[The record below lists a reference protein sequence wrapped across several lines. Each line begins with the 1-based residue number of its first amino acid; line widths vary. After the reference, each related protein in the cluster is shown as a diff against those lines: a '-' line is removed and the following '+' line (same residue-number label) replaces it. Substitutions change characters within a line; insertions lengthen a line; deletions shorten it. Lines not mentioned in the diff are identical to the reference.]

1 MNLWLVL
8 IAIALIIVSGL
19 LIAAETA
26 MTRVSKTRIDELR
39 KEGNGNEKRA
49 ELLLGVLQDRARYV
63 NVLFLLS
70 TIATITS
77 ITLISYVAVR
87 ALTSGDGWST
97 WIALVVVIAALV
109 VVADIGLGVAPR
121 TLGRQHA
128 ERIALIAARPTRFL
142 ATILGPITT
151 LLIVIGNALTPGK
164 GFREGPFD
172 TAAELREMV
181 DLAGADDLIEDAERK
196 MIHSVFDLGD
206 TFAREVMV
214 PRTEM
219 VFIERNK
226 SLRQAISLSLR
237 SGFSRI
243 PVIGENA
250 DDIVGV
256 IYLKDMV
263 RRTFEHHDAERE
275 DTVDSLMRATSFVP
289 DSKPADELLKDMQAA
304 RVHVAIVVDEYG
316 GTAGLV
322 TIEDILEEIVGEIA
336 DEYDTA
342 APEVTQLDDD
352 RYRVLS
358 RMNLD
363 DFAELTQVEIN
374 AEDEGVDTV
383 LGLMAKRL
391 GRVPIPGAEVVENGW
406 SLVAERGAGR
416 RNRIGAGLATRIAT
430 ADDGEQLDEE

>member
-49 ELLLGVLQDRARYV
+49 ELLLNVLQDRARYV

-109 VVADIGLGVAPR
+109 VVAYIGLGVAPR

-151 LLIVIGNALTPGK
+151 LLIVIGNALTPGE

-214 PRTEM
+214 PRTE
-219 VFIERNK
+219 ICLLYTSPSPR
-226 SLRQAISLSLR
+226 
-237 SGFSRI
+237 
-243 PVIGENA
+243 
-250 DDIVGV
+250 
-256 IYLKDMV
+256 
-263 RRTFEHHDAERE
+263 DA
-275 DTVDSLMRATSFVP
+275 T
-289 DSKPADELLKDMQAA
+289 
-304 RVHVAIVVDEYG
+304 
-316 GTAGLV
+316 
-322 TIEDILEEIVGEIA
+322 
-336 DEYDTA
+336 
-342 APEVTQLDDD
+342 
-352 RYRVLS
+352 LS
-358 RMNLD
+358 RMPSS
-363 DFAELTQVEIN
+363 A
-374 AEDEGVDTV
+374 
-383 LGLMAKRL
+383 
-391 GRVPIPGAEVVENGW
+391 
-406 SLVAERGAGR
+406 
-416 RNRIGAGLATRIAT
+416 
-430 ADDGEQLDEE
+430 

>member
-8 IAIALIIVSGL
+8 IAIALIVVSGL

-109 VVADIGLGVAPR
+109 VVAYIGLGVAPR

-226 SLRQAISLSLR
+226 SLRQAIRLSLR

-416 RNRIGAGLATRIAT
+416 RNRIGAVLATRIAT
-430 ADDGEQLDEE
+430 ADDGEQHDEE